1 MSYVYEYDH
10 GRLNPL
16 LGLRDVDSWMIFAMF
31 MKGLN
36 GFIVIFMCCIVF
48 GLMTCV
54 EWMLLYLITI
64 MMLVTSLG
72 DGSREET

>member
-1 MSYVYEYDH
+1 M
-10 GRLNPL
+10 

-36 GFIVIFMCCIVF
+36 GFIVIFMCWIGF
-48 GLMTCV
+48 GLMTSV
-54 EWMLLYLITI
+54 GWMMLYLITI

-72 DGSREET
+72 DGSKEET